1 MEKSQI
7 RQTAQKVWI
16 NELTSGIYKTSET
29 IEPNYILTTNNKK
42 ISRVNIIATVIS
54 KYINEDGTYSTL
66 TIDDSSSKTLVKTFK
81 DDAHIIKNIE
91 IGDIVLIIGKLKLNN
106 NQLFILPEIVKKV
119 NLSWLKLRKFE
130 LSEISK
136 VDTKPQQIEEQ
147 SIIEEVINISNT
159 SRQKILNLVDKFESE
174 EGVDPL
180 QISKELHLNER
191 EVKTVITELI
201 KEGEIFEVKGKL
213 KIMG

>member
-42 ISRVNIIATVIS
+42 ISRVNIIAIVIS

-66 TIDDSSSKTLVKTFK
+66 TIDDNSSKILIKTFK

-136 VDTKPQQIEEQ
+136 VDIKLQRIVEQ
-147 SIIEEVINISNT
+147 PIIEEVTNISNT
-159 SRQKILNLVDKFESE
+159 SRQKILNLIDKFESK
-174 EGVDPL
+174 EGVDPIE
-180 QISKELHLNER
+180 ISKELQLNDR

>member
-1 MEKSQI
+1 MEKNQI
-7 RQTAQKVWI
+7 RQTAQKIWI
-16 NELTSGIYKTSET
+16 NELTSGIYKASET
-29 IEPNYILTTNNKK
+29 IEPNYVLTTNNKK
-42 ISRVNIIATVIS
+42 LSRVNIIATVIS

-66 TIDDSSSKTLVKTFK
+66 TIDDSSSKILVKTFK
-81 DDAHIIKNIE
+81 DDAHLITDIN
-91 IGDIVLIIGKLKLNN
+91 IGDIIIVIGKPKLNN
-106 NQLFILPEIVKKV
+106 NQLFILPEIIKKV

-136 VDTKPQQIEEQ
+136 VNIKPQEIGEQPVEE
-147 SIIEEVINISNT
+147 ITHISNT
-159 SRQKILNLVDKFESE
+159 SRQKILNLIDKFESE
-174 EGVDPL
+174 EGVDPT
-180 QISKELHLNER
+180 QISKELHLNDR

>member
-7 RQTAQKVWI
+7 RQTAQKIWI
-16 NELTSGIYKTSET
+16 NELTSGIYKASET
-29 IEPNYILTTNNKK
+29 IEPNYVLTTNNKK
-42 ISRVNIIATVIS
+42 ISRINIIATVIS

-81 DDAHIIKNIE
+81 DDAHLITNIE
-91 IGDIVLIIGKLKLNN
+91 VGDIILIIGKPKLNN
-106 NQLFILPEIVKKV
+106 NQLFILPEIIKKV

-136 VDTKPQQIEEQ
+136 ANIKPQQIEEQ
-147 SIIEEVINISNT
+147 SIIEEVTNISNT
-159 SRQKILNLVDKFESE
+159 SRQKILNLIDKFESE
-174 EGVDPL
+174 EGVDPF
-180 QISKELHLNER
+180 QISKELQLNER